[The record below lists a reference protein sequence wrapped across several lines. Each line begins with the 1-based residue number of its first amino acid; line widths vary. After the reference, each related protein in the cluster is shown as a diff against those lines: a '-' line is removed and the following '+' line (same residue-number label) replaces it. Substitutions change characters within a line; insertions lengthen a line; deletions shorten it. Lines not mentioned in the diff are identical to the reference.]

1 MEVSPLSEPGAGR
14 REFISDPAGPPRIES
29 LSHVVRA
36 GDFLFVSGFIGTLP
50 GKPATGS
57 GASWVPGELAEG
69 GIEGETRQTLLNI
82 ESALRAA
89 GSSLKDVVKV
99 TAFLRDVDL
108 DFDAY
113 NRTYIGF
120 FPDNKPARIT
130 AQAKVYG
137 RSRIEID
144 AIAYSVQPSSEAP
157 DG

>member
-14 REFISDPAGPPRIES
+14 REFINDPAGPPRIES

-120 FPDNKPARIT
+120 FPENKPARIT
-130 AQAKVYG
+130 AQGKVYG
-137 RSRIEID
+137 RSRVEID
-144 AIAYSVQPSSEAP
+144 AIAYSVLPPSEVP
-157 DG
+157 GG

>member
-1 MEVSPLSEPGAGR
+1 MEVSLLSEPRPER
-14 REFISDPAGPPRIES
+14 REFINDPAGPPRIES

-36 GDFLFVSGFIGTLP
+36 GDLLFVSGFIGTLP

-57 GASWVPGELAEG
+57 GATWLPGELAAG
-69 GIEGETRQTLLNI
+69 GIEAETRQTLLNI

-113 NRTYIGF
+113 NRTYVRF

-137 RSRIEID
+137 RSRVEID
-144 AIAYSVQPSSEAP
+144 CTAYSVAP
-157 DG
+157 AR

>member
-1 MEVSPLSEPGAGR
+1 MEVSPLSESEPR
-14 REFISDPAGPPRIES
+14 PIEYINDPAGPPRIES

-50 GKPATGS
+50 GRPASGS
-57 GASWVPGELAEG
+57 GSTWVPGELAEG
-69 GIEGETRQTLLNI
+69 GIEAETRQTLLNI
-82 ESALRAA
+82 ESALKAA
-89 GSSLKDVVKV
+89 GSSLRDVVKV

-113 NRTYIGF
+113 NRTYIEF
-120 FPDNKPARIT
+120 FPDAKPARIT

-144 AIAYSVQPSSEAP
+144 CIAYSVRSPGS
-157 DG
+157 